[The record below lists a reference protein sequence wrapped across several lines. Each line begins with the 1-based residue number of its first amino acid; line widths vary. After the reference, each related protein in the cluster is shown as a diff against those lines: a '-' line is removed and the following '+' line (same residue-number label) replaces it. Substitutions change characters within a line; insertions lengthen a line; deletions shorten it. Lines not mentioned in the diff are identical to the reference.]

1 MLRLGSLCGAA
12 LFLVATSASAQAVR
26 PNAGFMAN
34 DLGPTDDG
42 STAAVPLGF
51 EVTYFGAN
59 YTSVYI
65 NNNGYMAFDEEVSTL
80 FTATKLDQRLLA
92 VFFADV
98 DTRPDAGTGTMHYGT
113 DTVDGRP
120 AFGATWPGVGY
131 YERHVDHL
139 DTFQAII
146 IDRTDTG
153 AGHFDVEFNFG
164 TVSWECGDRSEG
176 GVDGIGGRPS
186 AIVGYSDGVHPSFL
200 AGSGVPGSF
209 LDSNLATGLIHGQSQ
224 SGVLGRYVFEFRQDP
239 VAAADAPSDAGVPE
253 AAVNETPP
261 SNPSTPSVLGCAC
274 ELSTVHADSGLNL
287 ALLTGGAT
295 LLLSRRRQSPRGRI
309 TGHVPTDFCNSRS
322 ADRRPHDAH
331 TWRGSTRSTTRHTR
345 ATRNPGRFAW
355 LVVGRGRARITAQP
369 QGPREGINDAL
380 PENRQKEPSPQ

>member
-1 MLRLGSLCGAA
+1 
-12 LFLVATSASAQAVR
+12 
-26 PNAGFMAN
+26 MAN

-65 NNNGYMAFDEEVSTL
+65 NNNGYIAFDEEVSTL
-80 FTATKLDQRLLA
+80 FTATKLDQRLFA

-120 AFGATWPGVGY
+120 AFGATWPAVGY

-164 TVSWECGDRSEG
+164 TISWECGDRSDG

-186 AIVGYSDGVHPSFL
+186 AIVGYSDGVNPSFL
-200 AGSGVPGSF
+200 AGSSMARVRAGSSADTCTNF
-209 LDSNLATGLIHGQSQ
+209 VKIPSPPPPPRATLAC
-224 SGVLGRYVFEFRQDP
+224 
-239 VAAADAPSDAGVPE
+239 PS
-253 AAVNETPP
+253 PP
-261 SNPSTPSVLGCAC
+261 STKRPRAPQA
-274 ELSTVHADSGLNL
+274 
-287 ALLTGGAT
+287 
-295 LLLSRRRQSPRGRI
+295 RQAS
-309 TGHVPTDFCNSRS
+309 
-322 ADRRPHDAH
+322 
-331 TWRGSTRSTTRHTR
+331 
-345 ATRNPGRFAW
+345 
-355 LVVGRGRARITAQP
+355 
-369 QGPREGINDAL
+369 
-380 PENRQKEPSPQ
+380 

>member
-1 MLRLGSLCGAA
+1 MLRLGGLCGAA
-12 LFLVATSASAQAVR
+12 LFLVATGASAQAVR

-59 YTSVYI
+59 YTSVYV
-65 NNNGYMAFDEEVSTL
+65 NNNGYIAFDEEVSTL

-98 DTRPDAGTGTMHYGT
+98 DTRSDAGTGTMHYGT

-131 YERHVDHL
+131 YERHVDQL

-146 IDRTDTG
+146 IDRADTG

-164 TVSWECGDRSEG
+164 TISWECGDRSDG

-186 AIVGYSDGVHPSFL
+186 AIVGYSDGVNPIFL
-200 AGSGVPGSF
+200 PGSGAPGSF

-224 SGVLGRYVFEFRQDP
+224 SDVLGRYVFEFRQDP
-239 VAAADAPSDAGVPE
+239 VAAAAGPSDAGVPEAAVNETPPSDAGVPE

-261 SNPSTPSVLGCAC
+261 SNPNTPSVVGCAC
-274 ELSTVHADSGLNL
+274 ELSAVHADSGFSL
-287 ALLTGGAT
+287 ALLTCGAT
-295 LLLSRRRQSPRGRI
+295 LLLSRRRQSPRRGREGTFQPTLAI
-309 TGHVPTDFCNSRS
+309 REVPTRQHRAHSWGAAR
-322 ADRRPHDAH
+322 RRPSPSVL
-331 TWRGSTRSTTRHTR
+331 GRH
-345 ATRNPGRFAW
+345 
-355 LVVGRGRARITAQP
+355 Q
-369 QGPREGINDAL
+369 
-380 PENRQKEPSPQ
+380 